1 MDLIK
6 WLENPGREYTPV
18 PFWFLNGELRNSEI
32 RRQLQDFHNHGVY
45 GVVLPPRIGL
55 PRRIGYLSPRFF
67 SYIRTAVETAAE
79 LNMTQPQYWRYEQG
93 YRDIP
98 TDVLIRLAKMY
109 ETSVDYIL
117 ELSDDSRPPRQNAQ
131 QGGE

>member
-1 MDLIK
+1 MPYYKRI
-6 WLENPGREYTPV
+6 R
-18 PFWFLNGELRNSEI
+18 ELREDHDKTQRDI
-32 RRQLQDFHNHGVY
+32 
-45 GVVLPPRIGL
+45 
-55 PRRIGYLSPRFF
+55 
-67 SYIRTAVETAAE
+67 AAE